1 MSYTKH
7 YFVSTIKKGFYNT
20 AIVSSGHA
28 KGALHKFLMHTDP
41 VAGVNGNITKIVDE
55 YGFKKYDIN
64 DEYEVEVKR
73 LNIYDDFIDLPLVK
87 VDENK

>member
-55 YGFKKYDIN
+55 YGLKKYDIN
-64 DEYEVEVKR
+64 GEYEVEVKR
-73 LNIYDDFIDLPLVK
+73 INTYDDFIDLPLVK
-87 VDENK
+87 VAEK

>member
-41 VAGVNGNITKIVDE
+41 TNATLTDKITKIVDE
-55 YGFKKYDIN
+55 YGLKKYDIN
-64 DEYEVEVKR
+64 GEYVVEVKR
-73 LNIYDDFIDLPLVK
+73 INIYHDFIDLPLIK
-87 VDENK
+87 IDEK